1 MTDVSGGS
9 SGIGLAT
16 TNLLLDLGAKVV
28 IGDLQPPTTPI
39 ENDRVSFHKTDVTAW
54 SEQLSLFKKTRELHG
69 RVDHV
74 FANAGVGPRAD
85 YLSTALDQN
94 GDLVEPTFVTLDVNL
109 KAVIY
114 TATIA
119 VYYMREEQQSPAG
132 GSIVIV
138 SSVAGVSRFRA
149 IDYGKDLFEKYIAR
163 SLMMCSDCKARQP
176 WVCARS
182 APASY
187 RGELSHSHQPYRSI
201 LDQDG
206 FHAAGH
212 YG

>member
-1 MTDVSGGS
+1 M
-9 SGIGLAT
+9 
-16 TNLLLDLGAKVV
+16 GAKVV
-28 IGDLQPPTTPI
+28 IADLQPPTTPI
-39 ENDRVSFHKTDVTAW
+39 ENDRASFHKTDVTVW
-54 SEQLSLFKKTRELHG
+54 SDQLALFKEARQLHG
-69 RVDHV
+69 RIDHV
-74 FANAGVGPRAD
+74 FANAGVGPKAD

-149 IDYGKDLFEKYIAR
+149 VDYGKSLQSLKFMCTSIDDL
-163 SLMMCSDCKARQP
+163 
-176 WVCARS
+176 
-182 APASY
+182 
-187 RGELSHSHQPYRSI
+187 
-201 LDQDG
+201 
-206 FHAAGH
+206 
-212 YG
+212 

>member
-1 MTDVSGGS
+1 MVLGKKLIVVLGGS

-28 IGDLQPPTTPI
+28 IGDLQPPTTAI
-39 ENDRVSFHKTDVTAW
+39 EDDRASFHKTDVTVW
-54 SEQLSLFKKTRELHG
+54 SDQITLFKEARQLHG
-69 RVDHV
+69 RIDHV

-132 GSIVIV
+132 GSIVVV

-149 IDYGKDLFEKYIAR
+149 VDYGGDISRLVTIKN
-163 SLMMCSDCKARQP
+163 
-176 WVCARS
+176 
-182 APASY
+182 
-187 RGELSHSHQPYRSI
+187 
-201 LDQDG
+201 
-206 FHAAGH
+206 
-212 YG
+212 